1 MAHSSSRVQLSVSQ
15 VAHQVSDAVS
25 RGAKVL
31 KGGKRLDGSFMEPT
45 LLADVTT
52 DMLCTNEETFGPL
65 LPVIRSARSQEAAVT
80 HWFTSAFNAFILY
93 LQSTLYMLRSVH
105 YICCIQVY

>member
-1 MAHSSSRVQLSVSQ
+1 MCLQ

-45 LLADVTT
+45 LLANVSTE
-52 DMLCTNEETFGPL
+52 MLCMKEETFGPL
-65 LPVIRSARSQEAAVT
+65 LPVIRSARRHSQ
-80 HWFTSAFNAFILY
+80 
-93 LQSTLYMLRSVH
+93 RSVVFT
-105 YICCIQVY
+105 CFTVIQSAV

>member
-1 MAHSSSRVQLSVSQ
+1 MFVPQ
-15 VAHQVSDAVS
+15 VLHQISDAVS

-52 DMLCTNEETFGPL
+52 DMLCTKEETFGPL
-65 LPVIRSARSQEAAVT
+65 VPVIRSEPEEN
-80 HWFTSAFNAFILY
+80 WFYNGRGVSGYGPI
-93 LQSTLYMLRSVH
+93 S
-105 YICCIQVY
+105 CCVLFQV